1 MTGFS
6 FRCLSC
12 GLLAPPGLDI
22 ACPSC
27 GGLYEIAYS
36 GPPSSDAPRLP
47 LSRPGERVS
56 LGEGR
61 TPLIELKRTAR
72 HLGLGRLWAKLEF
85 VAPTGSFKDRG
96 SSVLVSALREHGV
109 TEFVE
114 DSSGNAGASLAAYA
128 AAAGLKAHI
137 FAPGSAPPAKLRQA
151 RAHGAELHLV
161 SGSRRDVAVAARDT
175 SREFG
180 IPYVPH
186 AESPYFLEGM
196 KALAFELAES
206 EAATADHIVFPVG
219 NGSLLIGAR
228 RGFEELREAGR
239 ASSRGS
245 GFNPTG
251 GLRPA
256 LHAAQSAAVRPVVAA
271 ILDEPWDST
280 QAATTAADGIA
291 VAAPPRLAQI
301 VAAVRTSGGAAAA
314 VRETDILGWQARLAR
329 EEGIFCELTSAVA
342 FAALPRLT
350 AAGAIARGA
359 TVVVPVTGSG
369 LKDG

>member
-6 FRCLSC
+6 LRCLSC

-36 GPPSSDAPRLP
+36 GPPSGDAPRLP

-96 SSVLVSALREHGV
+96 SSVLVSALRELGA
-109 TEFVE
+109 TEFAE
-114 DSSGNAGASLAAYA
+114 DSSGNAGASL
-128 AAAGLKAHI
+128 
-137 FAPGSAPPAKLRQA
+137 
-151 RAHGAELHLV
+151 
-161 SGSRRDVAVAARDT
+161 DT

-219 NGSLLIGAR
+219 NGSLLLRPR
-228 RGFEELREAGR
+228 RGL
-239 ASSRGS
+239 
-245 GFNPTG
+245 
-251 GLRPA
+251 
-256 LHAAQSAAVRPVVAA
+256 
-271 ILDEPWDST
+271 
-280 QAATTAADGIA
+280 
-291 VAAPPRLAQI
+291 
-301 VAAVRTSGGAAAA
+301 
-314 VRETDILGWQARLAR
+314 
-329 EEGIFCELTSAVA
+329 
-342 FAALPRLT
+342 
-350 AAGAIARGA
+350 
-359 TVVVPVTGSG
+359 
-369 LKDG
+369 